1 MLSLV
6 LCSLLVQL
14 WPYQR
19 LPSAVYWDWASIS
32 LWWYSS
38 GNGSDSLGSAESKIT
53 MHMTGCKWQ
62 RPKLV
67 AGKTRSRWHHRTH
80 SLPGP
85 GRAEEVLYGQA
96 GDLYKV
102 ELVLWIRGKTL
113 LTLPTDRKINVPD
126 NVHTYLDDPILNIS
140 FKKLGLADDIDGI
153 EFPATS
159 WTAQLN
165 TML

>member
-1 MLSLV
+1 ML
-6 LCSLLVQL
+6 
-14 WPYQR
+14 
-19 LPSAVYWDWASIS
+19 
-32 LWWYSS
+32 
-38 GNGSDSLGSAESKIT
+38 
-53 MHMTGCKWQ
+53 H
-62 RPKLV
+62 
-67 AGKTRSRWHHRTH
+67 
-80 SLPGP
+80 
-85 GRAEEVLYGQA
+85 GQA

-159 WTAQLN
+159 
-165 TML
+165 